1 MVVGGHRARG
11 WVGVGWASA
20 GPELLPGPDSCG
32 VGGFL
37 FLFFLSHTSRDMELG
52 LNVTCPL
59 PGRWTPLSWRSFLEL
74 LPVPQVNLFRKR
86 VGILLFQA
94 FLHHSAGDGLSHA

>member
-37 FLFFLSHTSRDMELG
+37 FLFLFF
-52 LNVTCPL
+52 CP
-59 PGRWTPLSWRSFLEL
+59 
-74 LPVPQVNLFRKR
+74 
-86 VGILLFQA
+86 ILLEIWN
-94 FLHHSAGDGLSHA
+94 